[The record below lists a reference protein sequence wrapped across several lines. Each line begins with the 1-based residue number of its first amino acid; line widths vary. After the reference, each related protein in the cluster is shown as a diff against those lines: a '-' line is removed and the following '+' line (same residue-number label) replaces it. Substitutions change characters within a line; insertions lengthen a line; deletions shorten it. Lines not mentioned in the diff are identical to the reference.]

1 VGVRCGATS
10 RGHFSVAVVAGHF
23 IIQTAPDEYWDPND
37 PGDALP
43 TNRAT
48 IKNAYP
54 VLGSRADAL
63 QIDVVA

>member
-1 VGVRCGATS
+1 
-10 RGHFSVAVVAGHF
+10 VVAGHF